1 MIKFRHLLLTVLL
14 LLGKNLFAQDEVVK
28 AWGGGG
34 DVKDLSFGFTFQ
46 YVSTDFK
53 IKKKANW
60 RDAFIDAQTNT
71 KVTDTLSSIASKP
84 SQGFGIGFITR
95 YRLTDHLEVRAT
107 PTLVFA
113 DRLLE
118 YTYATKQSQPS
129 SSSSSSNIGADN
141 VIEKQVQTTM
151 AEFPLSMKLKSDRLG
166 NFRGYLLGGLK
177 YSYLIASKKNND
189 ANADPIDKLVKNV
202 NGFASY
208 EAGVGCD
215 IYFEYF
221 KLSPEIKISNSF
233 GNVLVPENHPF
244 ARPIDKLFLHTLM
257 ISLYFE

>member
-1 MIKFRHLLLTVLL
+1 MIKLRYLLLTMLL
-14 LLGKNLFAQDEVVK
+14 LSGKNLFAQDEIVK
-28 AWGGGG
+28 AWGGGA
-34 DVKDLSFGFTFQ
+34 DAKDLSFGFTFQ

-53 IKKKANW
+53 IEKKANW
-60 RDAFIDAQTNT
+60 RDAYFDPQTNT
-71 KVTDTLSSIASKP
+71 KVTDTLSSIGSKS

-95 YRLTDHLEVRAT
+95 YRLTDHLEARLT
-107 PTLVFA
+107 PMLVFA

-118 YTYATKQSQPS
+118 YTYATKQPQPS
-129 SSSSSSNIGADN
+129 SSSSAAGAGN

-151 AEFPLSMKLKSDRLG
+151 TEFPLSLKLKSDRLG
-166 NFRGYLLGGLK
+166 NFRGYLLGGVK

-208 EAGVGCD
+208 EAGIGCD

-244 ARPIDKLFLHTLM
+244 SRPIDKLFLHTLM